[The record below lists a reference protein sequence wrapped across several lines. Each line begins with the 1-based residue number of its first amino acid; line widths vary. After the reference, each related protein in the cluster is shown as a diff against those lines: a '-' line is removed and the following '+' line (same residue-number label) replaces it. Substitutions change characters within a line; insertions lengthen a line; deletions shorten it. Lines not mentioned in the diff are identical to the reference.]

1 VTVRVGIIGT
11 GFGARVVAPAFEAT
25 EGCMVVDVVSPRDER
40 ATAELCRRDG
50 IDLISVHS
58 PPFLH
63 GAHVRAAIETGRAVL
78 CDKPFGLHAEESAGL
93 LAAAEAAG
101 TVHLVNFELRCD
113 PMRRR
118 LRDLVRDGVLG
129 DIEHVSWTYRSAGT
143 RVPLRRYG
151 WLSERRLGG
160 GWVGAWGSHAVDTL
174 RWMAGEVKALAW
186 AQCRT
191 TIRERPDAT
200 GRMHAVDAEDGF
212 TAQLELAGG
221 ITVVLDGGFAYAAS
235 TPERLV
241 VAGSLAVAELIG
253 GARITVRRADGTRD
267 EIVPDP
273 PENGNRHVA
282 PMRAWCAIVHDIVE
296 TGTLPPEAPT
306 FTDGLACDRV
316 LDQIRRYR

>member
-1 VTVRVGIIGT
+1 VIVRVGIIGT
-11 GFGARVVAPAFEAT
+11 GFGAHVVAPAFEAT
-25 EGCMVVDVVSPRDER
+25 EGCVVVDVVSPRDER
-40 ATAELCRRDG
+40 ATAELCRRGG

-63 GAHVRAAIETGRAVL
+63 GAHVRAALQVGRVVL

-93 LAAAEAAG
+93 LAAAEDAG
-101 TVHLVNFELRCD
+101 TVHLVNFEFRCD
-113 PMRRR
+113 SVRRR
-118 LRDLVRDGVLG
+118 LRDLVRSGVLG
-129 DIEHVSWTYRSAGT
+129 EIEEVGWTYRSAGT

-174 RWMAGEVKALAW
+174 RWMVGEVTALAW

-200 GRMHAVDAEDGF
+200 GRMHVVDAEDGF
-212 TAQLELAGG
+212 TVQLELAGG
-221 ITVVLDGGFAYAAS
+221 VTALLHGGFAYTAS

-241 VAGSLAVAELIG
+241 VAGSLGVAELIG
-253 GARITVRRADGTRD
+253 GARITVRLADGTRD
-267 EIVPDP
+267 QIVADP
-273 PENGNRHVA
+273 PENGNRHA
-282 PMRAWCAIVHDIVE
+282 PAMREWCGIVHDIVE
-296 TGTLPPEAPT
+296 TGIVPPEAPT

-316 LDQIRRYR
+316 LDQIRRCC